1 MNFLRIYWW
10 ICNII
15 HDISLPKIKFRSLTI
30 HYKSIYQNQYN
41 IDEVDINKAS
51 FLIFLSVWMSSILI
65 CVLLRLNFVLIIL
78 ISFTLSLSF
87 SYFFNTYLYKKILK
101 DEIRLNAV
109 LYFIR
114 INYSILRESQSKD
127 SDFILSFIHLLKD
140 YQLPISKT
148 FESTLINIYEGANPE
163 NELRKIITPSADFN
177 EYVNNVILG
186 TSLNEDFIQ
195 DEDYTMLERRFKV
208 YLKQIETRMSI
219 VFFIGVFFPLGL
231 CFLIM
236 FNRTLINLS
245 ILFPFVFFLLINTLF
260 RNLIKNDGFLLGL
273 LNNNNK
279 IERKKFIEFT
289 HFLKSFA
296 YQLQESISP
305 EIAFKNAYSN
315 SYIQLEVLQK
325 PLKKHI
331 TSLLNLSC
339 TFAEMIDLLKQQ
351 LVSIRYYLILDL
363 IKELVN
369 SNAQN
374 SSKKV
379 FSILKIIST
388 HQKLEKKLEIVLRG
402 EKLKVSLFLFLLPI
416 IIGAIGGMFPIFT
429 LLIGNLNLKEMIN
442 PRNLV
447 ELIFS
452 MDFLIIYSTLLICVM
467 ISSFFFL
474 KTIKSIRFKSFLA
487 LICLFYTLL
496 FIISFLSAIALI

>member
-1 MNFLRIYWW
+1 M
-10 ICNII
+10 
-15 HDISLPKIKFRSLTI
+15 
-30 HYKSIYQNQYN
+30 
-41 IDEVDINKAS
+41 
-51 FLIFLSVWMSSILI
+51 
-65 CVLLRLNFVLIIL
+65 
-78 ISFTLSLSF
+78 
-87 SYFFNTYLYKKILK
+87 
-101 DEIRLNAV
+101 
-109 LYFIR
+109 
-114 INYSILRESQSKD
+114 
-127 SDFILSFIHLLKD
+127 
-140 YQLPISKT
+140 
-148 FESTLINIYEGANPE
+148 
-163 NELRKIITPSADFN
+163 
-177 EYVNNVILG
+177 
-186 TSLNEDFIQ
+186 
-195 DEDYTMLERRFKV
+195 
-208 YLKQIETRMSI
+208 
-219 VFFIGVFFPLGL
+219 
-231 CFLIM
+231 
-236 FNRTLINLS
+236 
-245 ILFPFVFFLLINTLF
+245 
-260 RNLIKNDGFLLGL
+260 
-273 LNNNNK
+273 
-279 IERKKFIEFT
+279 
-289 HFLKSFA
+289 
-296 YQLQESISP
+296 
-305 EIAFKNAYSN
+305 
-315 SYIQLEVLQK
+315 EVLQK

-388 HQKLEKKLEIVLRG
+388 HQKLEKKLEIVLKG